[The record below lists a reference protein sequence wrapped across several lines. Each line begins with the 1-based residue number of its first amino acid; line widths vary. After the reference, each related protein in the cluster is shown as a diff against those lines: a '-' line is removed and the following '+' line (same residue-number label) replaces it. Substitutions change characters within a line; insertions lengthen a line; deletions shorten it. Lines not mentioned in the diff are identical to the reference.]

1 MRQPRHTPGPWAI
14 EAGFLEAQGH
24 APLFQLF
31 GTCDCGEPIGQI
43 TGTQEEAE
51 ANARLISKAPEMAH
65 MLKRVEAYLIRGNES
80 HFGLLDEIHY
90 LVAAATGDA

>member
-14 EAGFLEAQGH
+14 DAGFLEAQGH

-51 ANARLISKAPEMAH
+51 ANARLIAAAPQLLEACQLALSEAVADDQDEWYANMRKA
-65 MLKRVEAYLIRGNES
+65 I
-80 HFGLLDEIHY
+80 
-90 LVAAATGDA
+90 AAATGDA